1 MLINCTNHPYKIWNE
16 PQRKGALEY
25 GEVIDIPFPVIEP
38 EYTGAKIRDIVT
50 EYADRIKAYD
60 PDAVLVAGE
69 YTFAFMLVDKLLKDN
84 IKVVCSC
91 SKRVTT
97 EIKKDDGTNEKS
109 SVFLFEGF
117 REYEYY

>member
-1 MLINCTNHPYKIWNE
+1 MLINCTNHPYEIWNE

-25 GEVIDIPFPVIEP
+25 GEVIDVPFPAIEP
-38 EYTGAKIRDIVT
+38 TYTGEEIREIVT
-50 EYADRIKAYD
+50 EYANKIKAYR
-60 PDAVLVAGE
+60 PDAVVVAGE
-69 YTFAFMLVDKLLKDN
+69 YTFAFMLVDKLLSDG

-97 EIKKDDGTNEKS
+97 EIKKEDGTNEKS
-109 SVFLFEGF
+109 SVFMFEQF